1 MDKEEDS
8 SVFLFCF
15 VFKEEPGREFFKNVM
30 TWNCEYFPNL
40 SDVQS
45 KLILTLEDFELLRLQ
60 HRGDNWAVVLE
71 GLLRS
76 AENLAEAE
84 EYDVRIF

>member
-1 MDKEEDS
+1 MPVRLYDKVWQREFNHTEIWVDKEEDS

-60 HRGDNWAVVLE
+60 HRGDN
-71 GLLRS
+71 
-76 AENLAEAE
+76 
-84 EYDVRIF
+84 